1 MISLS
6 GKDIT
11 LRALEPEDLDFLYR
25 LENDPAIWEISGT
38 LTPYSRKV
46 LRQYLEVA
54 HRDIYEVKQLRLAIV
69 GNNTDTCLGLID
81 LFDFDPRNMRA
92 GVGIVI
98 SGEADRNKG
107 YGSQALGLLC
117 AYAFGV
123 LGLRQLFA
131 GVGADNTPSL
141 SLFRGQGFEQTGLRR
156 DWIRTATGFQ
166 DEVFMQKINA
176 HVH

>member
-1 MISLS
+1 MVSLS

-69 GNNTDTCLGLID
+69 GNKTGACLGLID

-98 SGEADRNKG
+98 AGEADRNKG

-117 AYAFGV
+117 DYAFGV

-141 SLFRGQGFEQTGLRR
+141 GLFRGQGFEQTGLRR

-166 DEVFMQKINA
+166 DEIFMQKINA
-176 HVH
+176 DVH